1 MGKKKRGARNVV
13 RLLQN
18 VFFLALP
25 TVASLFSVFFH
36 VPRLGWLSFL
46 FLIAGVALAPCCR
59 GCESLWIFILAVF
72 TAVPANMRFIYDL
85 MSRIWEFPCPIVG
98 FLALSLYANIALL
111 SIEEIFLGIAG
122 RLLWKRQRKLK
133 RMLETMEEDAPDL

>member
-1 MGKKKRGARNVV
+1 MKKKKSDARNVV

-25 TVASLFSVFFH
+25 TAASLFSVFSH
-36 VPRLGWLSFL
+36 VPWLGWLSFL
-46 FLIAGVALAPCCR
+46 ILIAGVALAPCCR

-72 TAVPANMRFIYDL
+72 TAAPVNMRFIYDL

-98 FLALSLYANIALL
+98 FLATNLYANIALL

-122 RLLWKRQRKLK
+122 RLLWKRQRKLE
-133 RMLETMEEDAPDL
+133 RMLEAVNK